1 MTLAELESVLAGRL
15 GLGSEETSRVVRA
28 ALSLVAERLAAG
40 EDVKLQGFGRF
51 CVRDR
56 PARRRKDPRDG
67 RELEVPARRGAVF
80 RPSRLLREALNRS
93 SEDR

>member
-1 MTLAELESVLAGRL
+1 MTLGELELLLADRL
-15 GLGSEETSRVVRA
+15 GLGSEETSRVVRG

-51 CVRDR
+51 SVRER

-67 RELEVPARRGAVF
+67 SDLDVPARRGAVF
-80 RPSRLLREALNRS
+80 RPSRLLREALNRA
-93 SEDR
+93 SESR